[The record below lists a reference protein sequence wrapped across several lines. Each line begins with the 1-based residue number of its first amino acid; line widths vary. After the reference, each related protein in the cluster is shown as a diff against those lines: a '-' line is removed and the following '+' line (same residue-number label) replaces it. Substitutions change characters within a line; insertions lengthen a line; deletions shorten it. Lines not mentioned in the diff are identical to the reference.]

1 MHKSAVTCR
10 DLSCF
15 KLKVQITQKW
25 ERVSQVKV
33 LFHVCIAAFHAFS
46 CLCEYVQ
53 LYTNILQTKNVYLTF
68 QLMQA
73 ADIFILRWTV
83 KTKRFAG
90 VLTPCLLW
98 PFVRLQVYVDVPG
111 GLNLSLSL
119 PLVIGTIPLHA
130 CATRTSSI
138 SSNCSTLSWL
148 GLQERPEGVYSKLRH
163 DMFAPFFILTVHKD
177 LTELS
182 LRTAA
187 PPSYSDL
194 AISESQRRDCLQGC
208 DSSYGDEGNLG
219 SLQTYITEFRYLPP
233 PLYSE
238 VRFTPSHPHKHTHA
252 QMTSQE
258 LCELD
263 KPGQE
268 GRTEPL
274 GHK

>member
-1 MHKSAVTCR
+1 
-10 DLSCF
+10 
-15 KLKVQITQKW
+15 
-25 ERVSQVKV
+25 
-33 LFHVCIAAFHAFS
+33 
-46 CLCEYVQ
+46 
-53 LYTNILQTKNVYLTF
+53 
-68 QLMQA
+68 MQA
-73 ADIFILRWTV
+73 ADIFVLRRTV
-83 KTKRFAG
+83 ETKRFAG
-90 VLTPCLLW
+90 ITPRHLW
-98 PFVRLQVYVDVPG
+98 PFAHLQVYVDVPG

-148 GLQERPEGVYSKLRH
+148 GLQERPEGVYSKLN
-163 DMFAPFFILTVHKD
+163 MICSPPFFIRTVHKD

-238 VRFTPSHPHKHTHA
+238 VRFTPSSHTHTHA
-252 QMTSQE
+252 QMTSQK

-268 GRTEPL
+268 GRIGTL
-274 GHK
+274 AQK